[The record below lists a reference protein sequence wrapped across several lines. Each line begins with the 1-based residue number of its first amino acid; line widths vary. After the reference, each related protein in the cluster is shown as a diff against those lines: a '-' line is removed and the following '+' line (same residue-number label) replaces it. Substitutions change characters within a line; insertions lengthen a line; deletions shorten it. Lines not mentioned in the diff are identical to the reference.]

1 MLYKSCEIWRRA
13 IIYYHGSQRTLMS
26 YLTKKYGPRYIIF
39 FIQVQDLPY
48 YFNIQCLQKVLLFR
62 IWIKA
67 ANNSIIIIV
76 ISGGHGLSNNKIFA
90 HSALIIGNRVST
102 AIFKASD
109 RVISIFVRF
118 LEIGRSGR
126 IEILAV
132 HQHNHDFC

>member
-1 MLYKSCEIWRRA
+1 MSPES
-13 IIYYHGSQRTLMS
+13 IIIL
-26 YLTKKYGPRYIIF
+26 
-39 FIQVQDLPY
+39 
-48 YFNIQCLQKVLLFR
+48 R
-62 IWIKA
+62 IWIKV
-67 ANNSIIIIV
+67 ANNCHYIV
-76 ISGGHGLSNNKIFA
+76 KLIFIISGGHGLSNNKIFA

-102 AIFKASD
+102 AISKASD